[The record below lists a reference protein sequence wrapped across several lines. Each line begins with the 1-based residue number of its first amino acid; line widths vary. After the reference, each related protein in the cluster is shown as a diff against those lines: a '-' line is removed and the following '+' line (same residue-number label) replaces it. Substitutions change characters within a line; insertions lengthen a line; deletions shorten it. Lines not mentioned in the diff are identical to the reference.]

1 MPAKTVSVISSVT
14 TQNIA
19 PAERIE
25 FWEEYN
31 RQVLVGLSC
40 RSYSDQG
47 LLATETNIS
56 LHDVLLADI
65 AGNAHVIERT
75 PTMAR
80 SAPKDS
86 VFASLLIK
94 GDAVFLQEN
103 GCLPVTAGNLV
114 VYETRQPYLFGFSS
128 GMRQILVDIPRAA
141 FTQVCL
147 PDGVPTPML
156 FGRDNTREGAL
167 LSSLRTLLGDLV
179 AIRGGARGPQ
189 EARHAV
195 LELIRQLTVE
205 RCGGPTSATTHLVV
219 AKEHIRKRLHDPQL
233 DADEVAGV
241 LGISGRQLT
250 RVFQTAGTTPSRY
263 ILEQRL
269 QLANAELR
277 APRSTQTRIADVAYR
292 WGFSSQA
299 HFTRTFHK
307 HFGHTPG
314 EARAE
319 RGGSDRLPPE
329 SSGGQ
334 AHR

>member
-1 MPAKTVSVISSVT
+1 MPAQTVSLISSVT
-14 TQNIA
+14 TKNIA

-25 FWEEYN
+25 FWEEHN
-31 RQVLVGLSC
+31 RQFLVGLSC

-47 LLATETNIS
+47 LLATETNVS

-86 VFASLLIK
+86 VFASLLID
-94 GDAVFLQEN
+94 GEAAFLHEN
-103 GCLPVTAGNLV
+103 GCLAVTAGNLV

-128 GMRQILVDIPRAA
+128 SMRQILVDIPREA
-141 FTQVCL
+141 FTQACL
-147 PDGVPTPML
+147 PGGVPAPML

-179 AIRGGARGPQ
+179 AMRGGERGPE
-189 EARHAV
+189 EAQRAV
-195 LELIRQLTVE
+195 LELIRLLTVE
-205 RCGGPTSATTHLVV
+205 RCGGSTSASSHLVV
-219 AKEHIRKRLHDPQL
+219 AKEHIERRLHDSRL

-241 LGISGRQLT
+241 LGISGRQLA

-269 QLANAELR
+269 QRANAELG
-277 APRSTQTRIADVAYR
+277 APYAKETRIADVAYR

-307 HFGHTPG
+307 RFGHTPS
-314 EARAE
+314 EARGE
-319 RGGSDRLPPE
+319 RGGPGRPP
-329 SSGGQ
+329 
-334 AHR
+334 A

>member
-1 MPAKTVSVISSVT
+1 VSAKSVSVISSVT
-14 TQNIA
+14 TKNIA

-25 FWEEYN
+25 FWEAYN

-40 RSYSDQG
+40 RTFSDQG

-75 PTMAR
+75 PTMAK

-86 VFASLLIK
+86 VFASLLIA
-94 GDAVFLQEN
+94 GDAVFLHEN
-103 GCLPVTAGNLV
+103 GCLPATAGDLV
-114 VYETRQPYLFGFSS
+114 LYETRQPYLFGFSS
-128 GMRQILVDIPRAA
+128 PMRQILVDIPREA
-141 FTQVCL
+141 FTQACL
-147 PDGVPTPML
+147 PGGLPAPML
-156 FGRDNTREGAL
+156 FGRDNAREGAL
-167 LSSLRTLLGDLV
+167 LSSLRTLLADLV
-179 AIRGGARGPQ
+179 AMCGGERGPE
-189 EARHAV
+189 EAQRAV
-195 LELIRQLTVE
+195 LELIRLLTVE
-205 RCGGPTSATTHLVV
+205 RCGGSTSASTHLVV
-219 AKEHIRKRLHDPQL
+219 AKEYITRRLHDCRL

-241 LGISGRQLT
+241 LGISGRQLA

-269 QLANAELR
+269 ERANAELG
-277 APRSTQTRIADVAYR
+277 APQAKDTRIADVAYR

-307 HFGHTPG
+307 HFGRTPS
-314 EARAE
+314 EARGE
-319 RGGSDRLPPE
+319 GGGSGGPPDPN
-329 SSGGQ
+329 GAQ